1 MNPQFAS
8 LVLGLGQQAT
18 TALGGQR
25 PEGLPEG
32 QTAAD
37 LAKAVIDTL
46 GMLEEKTRG
55 NLTDEE
61 TKLMTQ
67 VLTALRFAFVQ
78 KGNA

>member
-25 PEGLPEG
+25 PDGLPEG
-32 QTAAD
+32 QTPAD

-55 NLTDEE
+55 NLTPEE
-61 TKLMTQ
+61 SRLITQ
-67 VLTALRFAFVQ
+67 VLTTLRFAFVQ
-78 KGNA
+78 QEKA

>member
-18 TALGGQR
+18 TALDGQR
-25 PEGLPEG
+25 PDGLPEG
-32 QTAAD
+32 QTPAD

-55 NLTDEE
+55 NLTPEE
-61 TKLMTQ
+61 SRLITQ
-67 VLTALRFAFVQ
+67 VLTTLRFAFVQ
-78 KGNA
+78 QGKA